1 MALTFTSHSLASL
14 LTTGLLL
21 GACSLGTQAQTGS
34 GAPQATPTAA
44 QAKARYEADKKICA
58 EEASPE
64 TRQQCRRDAKVI
76 YDKAMA
82 ALAPVKAPTQPV
94 VCTTCG
100 KVTAVRVAEK
110 AGDSN
115 AVGLI
120 AGGVAGA
127 ALGHQIGGGTGKT
140 LATIAGAAGGAYA
153 GKKVQENMN
162 ATKVWTVS
170 VRYNDGSTAEF
181 NYEKDPGFKSG
192 DAVRKSGNGLV
203 RN

>member
-1 MALTFTSHSLASL
+1 MIHMTSWRTSLAIGSL
-14 LTTGLLL
+14 MLL
-21 GACSLGTQAQTGS
+21 ACSLGVQAQTTS
-34 GAPQATPTAA
+34 NNSQNPTPRQAAT
-44 QAKARYEADKKICA
+44 ARYEADKKLCA
-58 EEASPE
+58 EEASSE
-64 TRQQCRRDAKVI
+64 ARLQCRRDAKAV
-76 YDKAMA
+76 YDKAIA
-82 ALAPVKAPTQPV
+82 ALAPAKASTQPV

-100 KVTAVRVAEK
+100 KVTAVRVTEK

-115 AVGLI
+115 ALGLI

-127 ALGHQIGGGTGKT
+127 ALGNQIGGGTGKT

-181 NYEKDPGFKSG
+181 NYEQDPGFKSG
-192 DAVRKSGNGLV
+192 DAVRKSGDGLV